1 MPATRASLAA
11 VLLVTALSGCDGDRR
26 CNGQE
31 ALCSRAYTD
40 VTFPGTHNAYSTTA
54 EGFGAANQSLTI
66 SQQLA
71 LGVRTLHLEA
81 QHWDD
86 GPYLCHSLCTIGH
99 KRLADGLAEVGVFLK
114 AHGREVVTL
123 LVETSN
129 LPPAEVKAAFD
140 EADVTRYAHPHAL
153 GTPWPTLGELIAK
166 GERLVVLVDHD
177 EGYAT
182 YPWWLPR
189 WKFTF
194 QTPWNNQS
202 PEDYLRCFAD
212 RGDDKNPL
220 YTVDVYQEDL
230 ILPKPEHDALVN
242 RNPFLIN
249 RVRHCQM
256 TMMRRPNFVLVNY
269 VEVSD
274 LIAAVDTMNGF
285 GTVATDWDAF
295 PPLDGGTRD

>member
-1 MPATRASLAA
+1 MTANRFALLPLFAALA
-11 VLLVTALSGCDGDRR
+11 GCGGGGDRR

-31 ALCSRAYTD
+31 ALCGRAYD
-40 VTFPGTHNAYSTTA
+40 AVTFPGTHNAYSTTA
-54 EGFGAANQSLTI
+54 EGFGAANQSWTM
-66 SQQLA
+66 SKQMEV
-71 LGVRTLHLEA
+71 GVRVLHLEA

-99 KRLADGLAEVGVFLK
+99 KRLADGLAEVSAFL
-114 AHGREVVTL
+114 ASHAREVVTL
-123 LVETSN
+123 LVETDD
-129 LPPAEVKAAFD
+129 LAPDDVKAAFD
-140 EADVTRYAHPHAL
+140 EAGLTRYAHPHAL
-153 GTPWPTLGELIAK
+153 GAPWPSLGELIER

-177 EGYAT
+177 EGYAK

-194 QTPWNNQS
+194 QTPWNNQT
-202 PEDYLRCFAD
+202 PADYLRCFAH
-212 RGDDKNPL
+212 RGDDRNPL

-249 RVRHCQM
+249 RLRHCQSEM
-256 TMMRRPNFVLVNY
+256 KRRPNFVLVNY

-274 LIAAVDTMNGF
+274 LFVAVDAMNGF
-285 GTVATDWDAF
+285 AELSSDWDAF
-295 PPLDGGTRD
+295 PALDGGARD